1 MAGRGTELEDFQ
13 PVTEQIDIVDRLG
26 ALIAAIEDV
35 GVEGIAAALFA
46 ERNVFRPQGDADF
59 FSG

>member
-1 MAGRGTELEDFQ
+1 MAGRGAEFEDFQ
-13 PVTEQIDIVDRLG
+13 PMTEQIDIVDRLG
-26 ALIAAIEDV
+26 ALIAAIEDA